1 MPTMASSDA
10 PSVKVILSSSTDW
23 EPWYTVLKDQASSLN
38 VWDYVD
44 PDKTTPNPPQPRMP
58 TYADF
63 KPDATE
69 LRHLV
74 DGGNTKLFELY
85 KFAITDWQF
94 KTRIYDRQVTV
105 LQDVATYIRTT
116 VATNWMMLVKDKVT
130 VQEKVKALKSQLAPT
145 DYTSKMIARER
156 YQKAQKGS
164 GYRIGTAH

>member
-1 MPTMASSDA
+1 MVSKKGSGLGPDRTVAS
-10 PSVKVILSSSTDW
+10 L
-23 EPWYTVLKDQASSLN
+23 
-38 VWDYVD
+38 
-44 PDKTTPNPPQPRMP
+44 TTPNPPQPRMP
-58 TYADF
+58 TYANF

-69 LRHLV
+69 LMHLV

-94 KTRIYDRQVTV
+94 KTRIYDRQVTA
-105 LQDVATYIRTT
+105 LQDVATYIQTT